1 MKKLVFG
8 ICLMLSSLIFG
19 QEAGEDIPYYELYW
33 IKTVTFKD
41 NTVEKVR
48 LIQGDPSPEY
58 FKKENITKWDTIGV
72 LSYMGRQVIDSLNKL
87 RVSKGLSVITN
98 DDEFAEDEY
107 GYAEESIFDLYG
119 RRQIPLM
126 EIEPYLILQTLP
138 FDLYGRRQ
146 IPLMVTDFYYDMGDC
161 SCVNDVISEITSHK
175 DIMKRVLS
183 KRNKVLNVCVLLDKQ
198 TNTFYTYIQVKRLF
212 TVSYFIG

>member
-1 MKKLVFG
+1 
-8 ICLMLSSLIFG
+8 MLSSLIFG
-19 QEAGEDIPYYELYW
+19 QGDGEDIPYYELYW
-33 IKTVTFKD
+33 IKTVTFGD
-41 NTVEKVR
+41 NTIEKVR

-87 RVSKGLSVITN
+87 RVSEGLSVITN

-107 GYAEESIFDLYG
+107 GYAEESIFDYHG
-119 RRQIPLM
+119 KIK
-126 EIEPYLILQTLP
+126 T
-138 FDLYGRRQ
+138 
-146 IPLMVTDFYYDMGDC
+146 PLMVTDFYYDMGEC
-161 SCVNDVISEITSHK
+161 TCVNEIISEITSHK

-183 KRNKVLNVCVLLDKQ
+183 KRNKVLNVCVLLDKR

>member
-19 QEAGEDIPYYELYW
+19 QEAGEDTPYYELYW
-33 IKTVTFKD
+33 IKTVTFGD
-41 NTVEKVR
+41 NTIEKVR
-48 LIQGDPSPEY
+48 LIEGDPSPEY

-72 LSYMGRQVIDSLNKL
+72 LSYMGRQVIDSLNNL
-87 RVSKGLSVITN
+87 RVSKGLTKITN
-98 DDEFAEDEY
+98 DDAYAEDEY
-107 GYAEESIFDLYG
+107 GYAEESI
-119 RRQIPLM
+119 
-126 EIEPYLILQTLP
+126 

-183 KRNKVLNVCVLLDKQ
+183 KQNKVLNVCILIDKK
-198 TNTFYTYIQVKRLF
+198 TNTFYTYVQVKRLF
-212 TVSYFIG
+212 TLGYYIGD

>member
-19 QEAGEDIPYYELYW
+19 QEAGEDTPYYELYW
-33 IKTVTFKD
+33 IKTVKFGD
-41 NTVEKVR
+41 NTIEKVR
-48 LIQGDPSPEY
+48 LIEGDPSPEY

-87 RVSKGLSVITN
+87 RVSKGLSKITN
-98 DDEFAEDEY
+98 DDAYAEDEY
-107 GYAEESIFDLYG
+107 GYAEESIFDFYG
-119 RRQIPLM
+119 RRQ
-126 EIEPYLILQTLP
+126 T
-138 FDLYGRRQ
+138 
-146 IPLMVTDFYYDMGDC
+146 PLMVTDLYYDMGDC

-183 KRNKVLNVCVLLDKQ
+183 KRNKVLNVCILIDKK
-198 TNTFYTYIQVKRLF
+198 TNTFYTYVQVKRLF
-212 TVSYFIG
+212 TLSYYIGD